1 MIGGWLDWMI
11 LKVFSNLGDSMIV
24 ILRTYESKP
33 TEVQNSTFRSPFY
46 KTFIVLEKKI
56 KTRKKEQQC
65 HLFALLCFVMWVL
78 LKIVNPLSLGSI
90 DIHL

>member
-1 MIGGWLDWMI
+1 MAKLVSLCGLKQSIQDHI
-11 LKVFSNLGDSMIV
+11 LTTPEYKQLRCV
-24 ILRTYESKP
+24 IIMLTGC
-33 TEVQNSTFRSPFY
+33 V
-46 KTFIVLEKKI
+46 TFIVLEKKI